1 MISYYLG
8 KPRGGKTFGAF
19 QELVKN
25 LVKGRFQ
32 VTNLVIRIS
41 ELQFWIQDNHPE
53 YKGNVLDRIRFLTF
67 EESKEYWRY
76 RTMHGRI
83 NDDEL
88 TDGLINFDKIVDA
101 GEADVDFTMD
111 EFHFLFDSEAGGDRV
126 KYAFNYMSQHAKLN
140 DNVNIITQ
148 CIERVKKKMYQGIC
162 QNFIYCRNFKHEK
175 FRGFNRGSSIQELQF
190 ITLPT
195 NPEAEQPFEK
205 RTYEMDKNLADCYDT
220 SAGIGMRG
228 GLPADK
234 EFKPKGIRLRTAL
247 VVIAILGVLSLWAV
261 MKYGIPAIGDAAGL
275 GVKKKAV
282 GVTKDTKQIPHEFK
296 DGTKPQDDQAFPKQK
311 QEPIVIKA
319 RIFKDGVWYI
329 VHKGRLFKVV
339 AEGPQGV
346 LTEHGTVFVWE
357 KALDIPQQG
366 TQSK

>member
-32 VTNLVIRIS
+32 VTNLVIRVS
-41 ELQFWIQDNHPE
+41 ELQWWINDHHPE
-53 YKGNVLDRIRFLTF
+53 FKGNVLDRIRFLTF

-83 NDDEL
+83 TDEEL
-88 TDGLINFDKIVDA
+88 NDGLINFDKIVDA
-101 GEADVDFTMD
+101 GEANVDFTMD

-140 DNVNIITQ
+140 DNVNVITQ

-175 FRGFNRGSSIQELQF
+175 FRGFNRGSAIQELQF
-190 ITLPT
+190 INLPT
-195 NPEAEQPFEK
+195 NPENDQPFEK
-205 RTYEMDKNLADCYDT
+205 RSYEMQKALADCYDT

-234 EFKPKGIRLRTAL
+234 DFKPKGIRLRNAL
-247 VVIAILGVLSLWAV
+247 VVAAIVAVLGLWAV
-261 MKYGIPAIGDAAGL
+261 MKYGIPAMGNAAGL

-282 GVTKDTKQIPHEFK
+282 GVTAETKQIPHEYK
-296 DGTKPQDDQAFPKQK
+296 DGTKAGVTEDFPKPAQA
-311 QEPIVIKA
+311 PLVLKA
-319 RIFKDGVWYI
+319 RVFKEGAWYV
-329 VHKGRLFKVV
+329 VHKGRMHKIV

-346 LTEHGTVFVWE
+346 VTEHGMVFVWE
-357 KALDIPQQG
+357 KGLDTLPNVTHG
-366 TQSK
+366 K